1 MSNGLYVDYMAGRS
15 GWALCPVDEIEQHK
29 SEVDF
34 HTTWQLYCNEHMG
47 QFGECYGN
55 WPFDFDHEECIEI
68 AQQDCIKAYDY
79 LVGKGVNPKNI
90 RLFFSGR
97 KGFHMEIDYRSYM
110 EKPIFDIHLVYREL
124 YKVLDAKIKPEKH
137 NSTMDPAIYSSRHL
151 FRYPNTKHPKSSLYC
166 IPLTY
171 DELKLPYVRIFDLA
185 ENKRTIDTSYTDDT
199 VMKQI
204 FAEMQTRYWKSV
216 EDFDKRKTLVK
227 SYTGGYPPC
236 IKKIMEEG
244 LPAGNRNNTFY
255 LLARF
260 LKGIKKEPEV
270 CSQLEELAAKSY
282 SDSDG
287 IREVKYTVASAF
299 KREGSLLS
307 CSSFSAWCDKEQ
319 CSRDSKKTSMIHTA
333 RVEKAFNLCS
343 YKDAVPLLKDAI
355 KRGEY
360 SRVLKTGIDQLDMKT
375 KILQDSVIVIAS
387 LSDVGKTS
395 FAVTIARNNQ
405 DKRILYLAIEEGRDR
420 TALRL
425 LRSKVT
431 EDRNITIVTGQIGS
445 ITPDDVYSFAY
456 THSSKF
462 DFMIID
468 QLVNLTEESRE
479 ERLKYKKMMEK
490 FREIS
495 REFKKPIFVLHQL
508 NRTAKFGKEQEPS
521 KEQLAEG
528 ADIERLAY
536 DVWLLYR
543 RKIDDRTYNLLKIDK
558 NKNYKSP
565 IIIPVEYDLET
576 STFKD
581 FPTEYIDWDVFK
593 KDLGVIDSHEYFN
606 GRVEEDIRV

>member
-1 MSNGLYVDYMAGRS
+1 MSKLFVDYMAGKKTEWLR
-15 GWALCPVDEIEQHK
+15 CPLDDVEK
-29 SEVDF
+29 YRSEVDF
-34 HTTWQLYCNEHMG
+34 HITWQRYCNELRG
-47 QFGECYGN
+47 QFGEMFGN
-55 WPFDFDHEECIEI
+55 CPFDFDHEEDIEI
-68 AQQDCIKAYDY
+68 AQRDCIKVYDFF
-79 LVGKGVNPKNI
+79 VRGGVRPQNI

-97 KGFHMEIDYRSYM
+97 RGFHLELDYRSFM
-110 EKPIFDIHLVYREL
+110 EKPVFDLHLIYREF
-124 YKVLDAKIKPEKH
+124 YKHLESKIKPEKH
-137 NSTMDPAIYSSRHL
+137 KSTMDPAIYASRHL
-151 FRYPNTKHPKSSLYC
+151 WRYPNTKHSKTGLYC
-166 IPLTY
+166 IPITY

-185 ENKRTIDTSYTDDT
+185 GNKRTVDTSYADDP
-199 VMKQI
+199 KLKKY
-204 FAEMQTRYWKSV
+204 FADCQTAYWKSV
-216 EDFDKRKTLVK
+216 EDFEKRKTLVQTY
-227 SYTGGYPPC
+227 SGGYPPC

-244 LPAGNRNNTFY
+244 LPSGTRNNTFY

-260 LKGIKKEPEV
+260 LKGFKKEPEV
-270 CSQLEELAAKSY
+270 YSQLEELAAKSY
-282 SDSDG
+282 NGSDG
-287 IREVKYTVASAF
+287 IKEARLTVASAL
-299 KREGSLLS
+299 KREGSFLS

-319 CSRDSKKTSMIHTA
+319 CNAFSKKSSMVHTA
-333 RVEKAFNLCS
+333 RVEKAFNICS

-360 SRVLKTGIDQLDMKT
+360 FRVLNTGIDQLDQKT
-375 KILQDSVIVIAS
+375 KVLQDSVVVIAS

-395 FAVTIARNNQ
+395 FAVTIAKNNQ
-405 DKRILYLAIEEGRDR
+405 EKRILYLAIEEGRDR

-431 EDRNITIVTGQIGS
+431 EDKNITIVTGQIGS
-445 ITPDDVYSFAY
+445 ITPDDVYSLAY
-456 THSSKF
+456 TNSSKF

-543 RKIDDRTYNLLKIDK
+543 RKVGDKTYNLLKIDK

-565 IIIPVEYDLET
+565 IVIPLEYDFNAN
-576 STFKD
+576 TFAD
-581 FPTEYIDWDVFK
+581 FTHDLIDWDLFE
-593 KDLGVIDSHEYFN
+593 KDLGVDKNEYYF
-606 GRVEEDIRV
+606 GKVEEDVRV